1 MKKFDFQPIPGI
13 DFYLVLREAY
23 APTSDVFSGQEK
35 ASPVGKEG
43 VRLTTPPFRIVNDDG
58 SMPFL
63 NPDVVREQFPK
74 DKNGEIKKLPK
85 SFYVLEYHPDDNPNI
100 PRKLVEF
107 IVKTLQLSMH
117 TKLIYEEL
125 AWKTVINKIEND
137 PDLKETI
144 EAALFDNKI
153 LKSPEYTKLLNLSKI
168 SDRVISDHLSEIKKN
183 SAACAKEKN
192 EGNHKKNNKTAKKRS
207 AKKRNNAIKKLTPE
221 KGVDTAIIA
230 EPGTE
235 AAPQATEPKA
245 TEPQAIEPKATEPQ
259 ATEPDATNLEA
270 EGPEARVNTKP
281 NKKKEIDKNQLNL
294 AF

>member
-23 APTSDVFSGQEK
+23 APTSDVFSGQENP
-35 ASPVGKEG
+35 SPVGKEG

-107 IVKTLQLSMH
+107 IFKTLQMSM
-117 TKLIYEEL
+117 YEKKIHKEL
-125 AWKTVINKIEND
+125 LWKIAINRIEND
-137 PDLKETI
+137 PDLKESI
-144 EAALFDNKI
+144 EAAIFDNKA
-153 LKSPEYTKLLNLSKI
+153 LDGPKYTQLLNSAKIEYRSIAKHLSKI
-168 SDRVISDHLSEIKKN
+168 ENN
-183 SAACAKEKN
+183 SAACTKSTN
-192 EGNHKKNNKTAKKRS
+192 EGDFKKNNKMAKKRS
-207 AKKRNNAIKKLTPE
+207 VKKRKNAVKKLTPE
-221 KGVDTAIIA
+221 TGVDTASIA
-230 EPGTE
+230 GPGTE
-235 AAPQATEPKA
+235 AAPEA
-245 TEPQAIEPKATEPQ
+245 TEPQATEPQ